1 MMSDNL
7 FDMLEYAARDTEWRE
22 WLKEVKKAAV
32 LVDLRRAETWAV
44 LKQPAKN
51 VHAVRWLT
59 GELRKAATAPSPE
72 DGAWCALYLLAACC
86 RDNTALGYVRD
97 TFVHYYRTQH
107 RAGVLFCMEAV
118 GGLTLDDGCPH
129 LNSLYDLMA
138 GLALREWRR
147 LLEGD
152 EDYPCFLTETDF
164 RRAERC
170 LPDFRCGGFKEMV
183 RVRMGNRPVGVLTAG
198 ELAARCHQSETV
210 FRRRFKEEF
219 GQPVSEWLREHRK
232 EEILA
237 MLSDAEIPLSGV
249 AARNG
254 FHSLSTLADY
264 CQRNFGKSPSQIRK
278 STAG

>member
-72 DGAWCALYLLAACC
+72 DEAWCALYLLAACC
-86 RDNTALGYVRD
+86 RDNTALGYARD

-152 EDYPCFLTETDF
+152 GDYPCFLTETDF

-183 RVRMGNRPVGVLTAG
+183 RIRTGGKPVGTLTSG

-219 GQPVSEWLREHRK
+219 GQPVSGWLRERRK
-232 EEILA
+232 EDILA
-237 MLSDAEIPLSGV
+237 MLSDTGTPLSDV

-254 FHSLSTLADY
+254 FQSLSTLSDY
-264 CQRNFGKSPSQIRK
+264 CRRNFGKSPSQLRRDA
-278 STAG
+278 AG